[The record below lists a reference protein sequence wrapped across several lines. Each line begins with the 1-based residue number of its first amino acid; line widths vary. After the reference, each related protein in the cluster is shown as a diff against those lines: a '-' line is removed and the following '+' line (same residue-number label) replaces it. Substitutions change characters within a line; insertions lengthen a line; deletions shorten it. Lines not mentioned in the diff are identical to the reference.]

1 MNSSP
6 KVSVLMPVYNG
17 EQYIEQSIQSI
28 LNQSFQDFELLV
40 LDDGSADNTVSV
52 IESIKDNRVRLFQNT
67 ENKGIVYS
75 RNRLFDLAKANYL
88 AFLDSD
94 DISLPNRLEAQVS
107 YLDNNQQCGLCGTWT
122 DVIDKND
129 TTLLHWSFYQNHED
143 IIIEFLFGNHLVTSS
158 VMLNKNAIPIPL
170 IFDPNY
176 PVAEDYKLWVDIS
189 HNSNLH
195 IIPQTLTLYREHS
208 AGISKLENKLINE
221 RIFAVVQLQLFHLL
235 GQCTDQDK
243 HLHFSLINNTKA
255 TYNVKT
261 KELFHWIEKL
271 ILNNSNVKYY
281 SPSQLKVRLVDYLYE
296 YIRKNDLTL
305 GSLYLILK
313 NRMLS
318 STQKRYL
325 IKSFLR
331 DKVNEYSK

>member
-1 MNSSP
+1 
-6 KVSVLMPVYNG
+6 
-17 EQYIEQSIQSI
+17 
-28 LNQSFQDFELLV
+28 
-40 LDDGSADNTVSV
+40 
-52 IESIKDNRVRLFQNT
+52 
-67 ENKGIVYS
+67 
-75 RNRLFDLAKANYL
+75 
-88 AFLDSD
+88 
-94 DISLPNRLEAQVS
+94 
-107 YLDNNQQCGLCGTWT
+107 
-122 DVIDKND
+122 
-129 TTLLHWSFYQNHED
+129 
-143 IIIEFLFGNHLVTSS
+143 
-158 VMLNKNAIPIPL
+158 MLNKNAIPIPL